1 MASATFSLEDA
12 RRRLDEDGFVH
23 LDDPSIGDRVSILE
37 QKSFPFVSKDGLEF
51 CRERV
56 LDDERIRAVVESILG
71 ECTLSHWLRWQARH
85 DRIECFWP
93 GGPTTS
99 RCALL
104 VHLHPKEGEVRYYK
118 GSHLHSLPMIRGR
131 RLLWETQPS
140 ALTEAG
146 CVPLTKRFPNGG
158 M

>member
-1 MASATFSLEDA
+1 MASTTFSLEDA

-23 LDDPSIGDRVSILE
+23 LDDPSIGDRVSNLE
-37 QKSFPFVSKDGLEF
+37 QKGFPFISKDGLEF
-51 CRERV
+51 CRRV

-71 ECTLSHWLRWQARH
+71 ECMLSHLLRWQARN
-85 DRIECFWP
+85 DRIECFWI
-93 GGPTTS
+93 GGPATP

-104 VHLHPKEGEVRYYK
+104 VHLHPKEGEARYYK
-118 GSHLHSLPMIRGR
+118 GSHLHSLSMIAGT

-140 ALTEAG
+140 ALAEAG
-146 CVPLTKRFPNGG
+146 CVPLTKPFPNGG